1 MPITQGYIYMQYM
14 AEMGPDILNGAEP
27 FDLHP
32 FTDAIFLPPPPK
44 VTHTCLGHR
53 EWPILLAKILS

>member
-1 MPITQGYIYMQYM
+1 MQYM
-14 AEMGPDILNGAEP
+14 AEMGPDILNGTEP

-44 VTHTCLGHR
+44 VMHTCLGHR
-53 EWPILLAKILS
+53 IFANKMAHSLS